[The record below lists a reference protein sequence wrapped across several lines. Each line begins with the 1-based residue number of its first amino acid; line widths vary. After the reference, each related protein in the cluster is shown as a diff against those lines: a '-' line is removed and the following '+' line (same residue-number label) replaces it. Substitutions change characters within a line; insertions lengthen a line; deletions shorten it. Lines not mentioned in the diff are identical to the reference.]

1 MTKYEWEKELQKNL
15 KRLPDTEVVRALD
28 YYNEVFFD
36 KEESGMSER
45 EIIRSFGNPFDVAY
59 RIVYGF
65 EGTSFEK
72 RNVETPVMENQHE
85 ADSSEPIPASVYNA
99 QNNFFGVGS
108 IAATNLNTQTGGS
121 FCTETGAFIGAEKKA
136 DEVYDDWGS
145 DEQFDAPFAANKT
158 TNKIEETVQSQPTAR
173 AAAHCANN
181 DNFFSNSTH
190 RKQRSKKSGI
200 VARILFFLPYTILMI
215 VLWSLVV
222 GFVAGGIGAALGGI
236 VAVIAGLT
244 HFVQMAAGTAQTA
257 GIGIT
262 LLGGGLAAFGVGLV
276 IIAFAI
282 SIIKLAV
289 KTTQKYFFIGKH
301 KTGKRNEAHELQYHS
316 NKKNEPVGGTQS
328 W

>member
-1 MTKYEWEKELQKNL
+1 MTKYEWEKELRKNL

-28 YYNEVFFD
+28 YYNEAFFD

-65 EGTSFEK
+65 EG
-72 RNVETPVMENQHE
+72 
-85 ADSSEPIPASVYNA
+85 AA
-99 QNNFFGVGS
+99 QNSFFGAGGM
-108 IAATNLNTQTGGS
+108 AATNLNTQSGGS
-121 FCTETGAFIGAEKKA
+121 FCTETGVYIEADKKAEKRT
-136 DEVYDDWGS
+136 DEIYDDWGNS
-145 DEQFDAPFAANKT
+145 EQFETPFT
-158 TNKIEETVQSQPTAR
+158 TPNPITNPTPNATPHTTVNLTPNSQ
-173 AAAHCANN
+173 
-181 DNFFSNSTH
+181 
-190 RKQRSKKSGI
+190 KQKKSGTI
-200 VARILFFLPYTILMI
+200 ARILFFLPYTILMI

-244 HFVQMAAGTAQTA
+244 HFVQIAAGTAQTA

-316 NKKNEPVGGTQS
+316 NKQNEPVGGTQS